1 MLPASTPDTFRVK
14 RHSDLARI
22 PTQGSSQAAG
32 YNLYSAELRV
42 IPAQGKALIDTQL
55 SIRVPP
61 GTYGR
66 IAPRSGLAVKFDI
79 ATRAGVIDPDYR
91 GVVHVLLFNL
101 GDQDFQV
108 NVGDRVVQL
117 ILERVA
123 TPNVS
128 EVIDLDDSPSTSSSP
143 PLT

>member
-1 MLPASTPDTFRVK
+1 MLPASTPNTFQVK
-14 RHSDLARI
+14 WHSDLAQI
-22 PTQGSSQAAG
+22 PTRGSSQATG
-32 YNLYSAELRV
+32 YDLYSAKPRV
-42 IPAQGKALIDTQL
+42 IPTRGKALIDTQL
-55 SIRVPP
+55 SICVPP

-79 ATRAGVIDPDYR
+79 ATRARVIDPNYQ

-108 NVGDRVVQL
+108 NVGDRVAQL
-117 ILERVA
+117 ILKHVA
-123 TPNVS
+123 TLNVS
-128 EVIDLDDSPSTSSSP
+128 KVIDLDDSPSTSSSP

>member
-14 RHSDLARI
+14 RHSDLAQI
-22 PTQGSSQAAG
+22 PTRGSSQAAG
-32 YNLYSAELRV
+32 YDLYSAEPRV

-55 SIRVPP
+55 SICIPP
-61 GTYGR
+61 GAYGQ
-66 IAPRSGLAVKFDI
+66 ITPRSGLAVKFDI
-79 ATRAGVIDPDYR
+79 ATGAGVIDPNYR

-108 NVGDRVVQL
+108 NIGDRVAQL

-128 EVIDLDDSPSTSSSP
+128 EVIDLDDPPSTS
-143 PLT
+143 

>member
-1 MLPASTPDTFRVK
+1 M
-14 RHSDLARI
+14 
-22 PTQGSSQAAG
+22 
-32 YNLYSAELRV
+32 
-42 IPAQGKALIDTQL
+42 IPARGKALIGTQL
-55 SIRVPP
+55 SICVPP

-79 ATRAGVIDPDYR
+79 ATGAGVIDPDYR

-101 GDQDFQV
+101 SDQDFQV
-108 NVGDRVVQL
+108 NVGDRVAQL

-128 EVIDLDDSPSTSSSP
+128 EVIDLDDPPSTS
-143 PLT
+143 